1 MSSVATMSSLA
12 QLRVWDGYREA
23 EATQMRRRKADWE
36 CKHQKQAATRG
47 IYRVANQQ
55 RMAARRAL
63 EWMGALKAQLVLDM
77 KYQTCVL
84 FFSKKMLY
92 GVCNSVHC
100 VLVSG
105 ARVAYCPREKMWKHC
120 NKLPVVTLFCVHLT
134 QVLGKD
140 FDLPIGCHGDHMGH
154 WHSYVWNCSPPAHRI
169 HFYHLHSSPG
179 MRPHDVSMYMITY
192 TLWNHAGFCD
202 SFAPPPPPH
211 THTHPHPHHTHP
223 SHPHRDW
230 LSSFC
235 L

>member
-1 MSSVATMSSLA
+1 
-12 QLRVWDGYREA
+12 
-23 EATQMRRRKADWE
+23 
-36 CKHQKQAATRG
+36 
-47 IYRVANQQ
+47 
-55 RMAARRAL
+55 MAARRAL

-154 WHSYVWNCSPPAHRI
+154 RHSYIWNSRTPAHRI
-169 HFYHLHSSPG
+169 HFYHLCSFPG
-179 MRPHDVSMYMITY
+179 MRSNDISTYMITS
-192 TLWNHAGFCD
+192 TLWNHASFCD
-202 SFAPPPPPH
+202 SFAPHTHP
-211 THTHPHPHHTHP
+211 THTHPSIPPTQGLIIFILFVVLCKQV
-223 SHPHRDW
+223 SNALNW
-230 LSSFC
+230 LLARKQVICSY
-235 L
+235 